1 MASNLYCSRRDVNRW
16 LPAGELT
23 GSSRLA
29 ASAIASTDVITL
41 DGHGLE
47 TDDEVIVRAAEGGT
61 LPAPLVEGTTY
72 YAIRVSNAQFKLAA
86 ATGGAAIDFTADGA
100 EVVVVREPSYDDT
113 IEAYSR
119 WADTFLPAHAVPLST
134 PLGPEFALVRLL
146 VARLSAKA
154 LLNADGKSSQIVADA
169 EAAAQKQLE
178 RFAAGLTVR
187 GANDTRTNLA
197 MKTTAVSAGDARGWG
212 SDTLP

>member
-29 ASAIASTDVITL
+29 SSAIASTDTITL

-61 LPAPLVEGTTY
+61 LPAPLVEGTIY
-72 YAIRVSNAQFKLAA
+72 FAVRVSNAQFKLAA
-86 ATGGAAIDFTADGA
+86 APAGAPIDFTADGA
-100 EVVVVREPSYDDT
+100 EVIVVREPSYDDT

-119 WADTFLPAHAVPLST
+119 WADTYLPAHAAPLTT
-134 PLGPEFALVRLL
+134 PLGPEFALVRLI

-154 LLNADGKSSQIVADA
+154 LLNADGKSSQLVADA
-169 EAAAQKQLE
+169 EEAAQKQLE
-178 RFAAGLTVR
+178 RFAKGLTVPTKT
-187 GANDTRTNLA
+187 GARTNLA
-197 MKTTAVSAGDARGWG
+197 VTSVLSGGTDPRGWG
-212 SDTLP
+212 SGTLP

>member
-29 ASAIASTDVITL
+29 SSAIASTDTITL

-47 TDDEVIVRAAEGGT
+47 TDDAVIVRAAEGGT
-61 LPAPLVEGTTY
+61 LPAPLVEGTIY
-72 YAIRVSNAQFKLAA
+72 FAIRVSNAQFKLAA
-86 ATGGAAIDFTADGA
+86 AAAGAAIDFTADGA
-100 EVVVVREPSYDDT
+100 EVIVVREPSYDDT

-119 WADTFLPAHAVPLST
+119 WADTYLPAHAVPLAT
-134 PLGPEFALVRLL
+134 PLGPEFALVRLI

-154 LLNADGKSSQIVADA
+154 LLNADGKSSQLVADA

-178 RFAAGLTVR
+178 RFATGLTVR
-187 GANDTRTNLA
+187 SANDTRTNLA
-197 MKTTAVSAGDARGWG
+197 MKSTAVSAGDPRGWG
-212 SDTLP
+212 SGSLP